1 MQADFVSGLFDCKHR
16 GWMCSFLGVAEAMQG
31 GGQLFRG
38 AARQSEGLLHL
49 VRYRTIQCDIVL
61 KEMTMNLTRRKMIF
75 LVGGGAVVAAGSAF
89 GYAATRTPQTAHL
102 PWDLAGKYSDPRMRA
117 LSWALLAP
125 NPHNR
130 QPWLADLSEDGIITL
145 HADRDR
151 MLPHTDPFNRQIT
164 IGLGCFLE
172 LLRMAAAEDGLHI
185 ETALFP
191 QGSSAAGLDQRPV
204 ARIAFASDPAVV
216 RDPLFALVPDRRSN
230 KEPFDVDRPVAPALL
245 SELAAVV
252 RSGAQFGGTVD
263 PTEVHDLRL
272 LTREALR
279 IEVETPHTYQES
291 VDLFRIGHHEVDA
304 NPDGIDFTGPLFE
317 TLRLT
322 GQFNREAALDPTNFA
337 YKSGLDAVFAN
348 TDTAMGH
355 VWLVTND
362 NSRETQ
368 IATGADWLRVNI
380 AATATG
386 LGFQPL
392 SQALQEFPEMA
403 EPFRQV
409 HERLAPEGG
418 TVQML
423 SRIGYGPQVGKS
435 PRWPLESRIMN
446 V

>member
-1 MQADFVSGLFDCKHR
+1 
-16 GWMCSFLGVAEAMQG
+16 
-31 GGQLFRG
+31 
-38 AARQSEGLLHL
+38 
-49 VRYRTIQCDIVL
+49 
-61 KEMTMNLTRRKMIF
+61 MTLTRRKMMF
-75 LVGGGAVVAAGSAF
+75 LVGGGAVLAAGGAF
-89 GYAATRTPQTAHL
+89 GYAATRTPQSAYL
-102 PWDLAGKYSDPRMRA
+102 PWQLAGTYSDPRMRA

-130 QPWLADLSEDGIITL
+130 QPWLADLSEDGVISL

-151 MLPHTDPFNRQIT
+151 LLPHTDPFNRQII

-172 LLRMAAAEDGLHI
+172 LLRMAAAEDGYRV

-191 QGSSAAGLDQRPV
+191 QGSSAMGLDQRPV
-204 ARIAFASDPAVV
+204 ARITFTSDAAVE
-216 RDPLFALVPDRRSN
+216 RDPLFALVPVRRSN
-230 KEPFDVDRPVAPALL
+230 KEPFDVSRPVAPALL
-245 SELAAVV
+245 GQLGAVV
-252 RSGAQFGGTVD
+252 RSGTRFGGTVD
-263 PTEVHDLRL
+263 PAQVGEWRA
-272 LTREALR
+272 LTHEALR

-291 VDLFRIGHHEVDA
+291 VDLFRIGRHEVDA

-317 TLRLT
+317 TLHLT
-322 GQFNREAALDPTNFA
+322 GQFTREAASDATNFA
-337 YKSGLDAVFAN
+337 YKSGMAAIFAN

-355 VWLVTND
+355 VWLVTAD

-380 AATATG
+380 AATAQG

-409 HERLAPEGG
+409 HERLAPDGG

-423 SRIGYGPQVGKS
+423 SRIGYGPNVGKS